1 MSFCI
6 PEKPVKK
13 QLDERSRSV
22 LNSILSVVNELVVL
36 PKEVNSLFCTV
47 DSIERVYDFFKRTER
62 ESGAGNLFCPLS
74 AKYLMV

>member
-36 PKEVNSLFCTV
+36 PKE
-47 DSIERVYDFFKRTER
+47 
-62 ESGAGNLFCPLS
+62 
-74 AKYLMV
+74 